1 MMRRSRQWAIAAVL
15 LVNPWTVQWTLQ
27 TWWSATPQGQV
38 AQACQDAHL
47 AVIEIGAGATP
58 GSPWWLEAAANAR
71 RRAAG
76 WPSRRRAR
84 AAGVS
89 DGR

>member
-58 GSPWWLEAAANAR
+58 TRCYRTTADWH
-71 RRAAG
+71 AG
-76 WPSRRRAR
+76 EPVVV
-84 AAGVS
+84 GG
-89 DGR
+89 GR